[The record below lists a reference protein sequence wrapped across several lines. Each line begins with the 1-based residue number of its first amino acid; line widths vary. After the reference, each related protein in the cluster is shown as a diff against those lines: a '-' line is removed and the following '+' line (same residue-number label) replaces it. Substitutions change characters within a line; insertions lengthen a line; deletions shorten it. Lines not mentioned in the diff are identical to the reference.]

1 MGGVPSLSYLEG
13 GGNQDDGRADGT
25 DSTPLHDSSQE
36 QPNYHTYV
44 S

>member
-1 MGGVPSLSYLEG
+1 MGGVPNLSYLEG
-13 GGNQDDGRADGT
+13 EETRNGT

-44 S
+44 SQIK